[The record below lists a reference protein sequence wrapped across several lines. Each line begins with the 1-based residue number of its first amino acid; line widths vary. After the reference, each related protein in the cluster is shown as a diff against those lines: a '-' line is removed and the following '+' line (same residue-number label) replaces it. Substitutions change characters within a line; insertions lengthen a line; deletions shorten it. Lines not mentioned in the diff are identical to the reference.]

1 VTENEM
7 GSAEQPSKI
16 KITTFEYLRKFK
28 CNKSGGVRKE

>member
-1 VTENEM
+1 M

-16 KITTFEYLRKFK
+16 KITTEYLRKFK